1 MASPGIIFT
10 QDDLKFL
17 QDTGSIRPTIDLD
30 VAWNTLN
37 KRCKPAKE
45 LTSESKTT
53 SSASQPKYVEIPAL
67 KKGLK
72 NKKKSSDDLDLV
84 IAYAKK
90 GGEEQ
95 AK

>member
-1 MASPGIIFT
+1 MASSGIIFT

-30 VAWNTLN
+30 VAWNNLS

-45 LTSESKTT
+45 STSEIKTST
-53 SSASQPKYVEIPAL
+53 SQPKYVEIPAL

-72 NKKKSSDDLDLV
+72 NKKKSADDLDIV